1 MYEAVNMISPLIF
14 HNCFDTLTAVHQYD
28 TRQASKGDIF
38 MSRKNTLQYDLRSVI
53 YAGAKSWNS
62 ISDVIKQSPSVSIF
76 RLKLKSYILSTKCQ
90 V

>member
-1 MYEAVNMISPLIF
+1 MYESVNKIFPLF
-14 HNCFDTLTAVHQYD
+14 SHNFFETLTAVQG

-38 MSRKNTLQYDLRSVI
+38 MSRKSTLQSGLRSGR

-62 ISDVIKQSPSVSIF
+62 ISDVIKQSPFVFIF
-76 RLKLKSYILSTKCQ
+76 RLKLKSYILSTKYQ